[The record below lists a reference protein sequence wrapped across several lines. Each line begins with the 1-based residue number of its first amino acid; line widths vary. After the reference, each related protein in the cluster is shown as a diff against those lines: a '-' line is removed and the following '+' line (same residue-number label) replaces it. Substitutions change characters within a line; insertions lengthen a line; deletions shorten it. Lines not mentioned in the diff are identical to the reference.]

1 MAFAHVMAW
10 LSFIISDER
19 VDSFMVEPVCTTF
32 SILRRP
38 SLRDRFHPLGYNPQE
53 PQTQMGNCLAL
64 RGLQCIHLGGRYY
77 VPGVFEAPFSSKVR
91 HLPSWVAIE
100 NKEGITQVR
109 ADSCAYG
116 SPHLKPFRF
125 LGSHIVFQAT
135 GSRCKCKQL
144 GKKHIQVQGQYTKKS
159 ATYTPALAGALADD
173 LTEAILA
180 KRRANLDD
188 GPRSDGLED
197 QLVNEVMKSSSWELV
212 SSWPVKKNT
221 HINLLEVEAVCKL
234 CSKLAMQGGD
244 VRAPIIVDSNVTKG
258 STSKGRSPSRA
269 ISSLLRRLGATQVCS
284 GVSCVTPF
292 SPTRLNTADDPTR
305 GVPIRP
311 AIPGLNLGEWP
322 EEDLFML
329 SEFSKLRRWASNWSC
344 LVIKLCGAEC
354 LRWRDRSKYRL
365 PWGWKNL
372 PLPFASFDQTL
383 GFPGEGPQLLVLII
397 LISSISSKPGL
408 SRSISILPQW
418 LPPRAFGFL
427 YLFVLPLLDFRS
439 HFPAAAM
446 PITARNPADR
456 QRAAD
461 RSGRLPLS
469 MSRPVTSVTRNMRD
483 FLLESFH
490 NWVGEENIPWT
501 EMLDDYHHHL
511 EEINSVLV
519 AYGRLLHKHGRP
531 YQHFA
536 ETINAVVS
544 IKIGLKRNLQAA
556 WSLAFS
562 WIHDEPSAHH
572 VAMPFQVLMAC
583 LSTCMLWGWINV
595 GGILALA
602 WGAFLRAGEAINAQ
616 RKHLLL
622 PSDVAGTINFC
633 LVSIMEPKTRNTAAR
648 HQAAKLD
655 IPDLLQFVEACFS
668 NLEPHQRLW
677 PYSGQTLRLRFRC
690 LMKALN
696 LPTKKT
702 REGKPLDLGSL
713 RAGGATWGLMV
724 TEDAELIRR
733 RGRWISSKTME
744 IYIQELS
751 ASTFLMSLDRRTR
764 ENILFLASCFPQ
776 LLQLSLGYHRAGIPQ
791 TAWRF
796 LYSQTGRVLG
806 QHGKDG

>member
-1 MAFAHVMAW
+1 MLECRSKAGRLHLRHRRFARQRSHSSSPDSQSSQHGHLQDRPIQRRIFQDPLAQPITNVHRPIASYYGFVEVFAGAAVVTKAMEERGWLTATPIELTLSPEFNVAYAHVMAW

-38 SLRDRFHPLGYNPQE
+38 ALRDRFHPLGFNPKE

-77 VPGVFEAPFSSKVR
+77 VPGV
-91 HLPSWVAIE
+91 
-100 NKEGITQVR
+100 
-109 ADSCAYG
+109 
-116 SPHLKPFRF
+116 LKPPSAQKSGISH
-125 LGSHIVFQAT
+125 LGRRLRPRRASLKLEQIAVPMDPHTLSPFGFWAPVNFQAT
-135 GSRCKCKQL
+135 GSRCRCKQL

-188 GPRSDGLED
+188 GPRVDGLED

-212 SSWPVKKNT
+212 SSWPVKKDT

-258 STSKGRSPSRA
+258 STNKGRSPSRA
-269 ISSLLRRLGATQVCS
+269 ISSLLRRLGATLVCS

-292 SPTRLNTADDPTR
+292 APTRHNTAHDPTR

-311 AIPGLNLGEWP
+311 AIPGLDLEDWP
-322 EEDLFML
+322 EEDLFTL
-329 SEFSKLRRWASNWSC
+329 SEFSRLRRWASNWAC

-383 GFPGEGPQLLVLII
+383 GFPGEGPQLLFLAI
-397 LISSISSKPGL
+397 LISAIFSKLGL
-408 SRSISILPQW
+408 SRFISNSPQW

-469 MSRPVTSVTRNMRD
+469 MSRPVTTVTRNMRE

-490 NWVGEENIPWT
+490 GWVSEENIPWT
-501 EMLDDYHHHL
+501 EMLEDYHHHL

-562 WIHDEPSAHH
+562 WIHD
-572 VAMPFQVLMAC
+572 
-583 LSTCMLWGWINV
+583 
-595 GGILALA
+595 
-602 WGAFLRAGEAINAQ
+602 AGREA
-616 RKHLLL
+616 
-622 PSDVAGTINFC
+622 
-633 LVSIMEPKTRNTAAR
+633 
-648 HQAAKLD
+648 
-655 IPDLLQFVEACFS
+655 
-668 NLEPHQRLW
+668 
-677 PYSGQTLRLRFRC
+677 
-690 LMKALN
+690 
-696 LPTKKT
+696 
-702 REGKPLDLGSL
+702 
-713 RAGGATWGLMV
+713 
-724 TEDAELIRR
+724 
-733 RGRWISSKTME
+733 
-744 IYIQELS
+744 
-751 ASTFLMSLDRRTR
+751 
-764 ENILFLASCFPQ
+764 
-776 LLQLSLGYHRAGIPQ
+776 
-791 TAWRF
+791 
-796 LYSQTGRVLG
+796 
-806 QHGKDG
+806 